1 MYLFLRLVSCFVVLY
16 VVIGASDAQSSSKEM
31 DLRQLWNELKINNP
45 QLSALRENYLSAK
58 ATVPQISAS
67 ANPQIG
73 LVWSGMPA
81 NSPLALGSA
90 GNAGSANNSIS
101 IAQPFQFPGKR
112 GLAAEIADTSA
123 ESLLAQSESNYLQLG
138 AQLSTLY
145 YSALSAQK
153 QLLVLK
159 EMVTRFELIKNVSR
173 ARYANN
179 AAAYVEFL
187 NTQVAQNAAIAEQFN
202 LEKQLQIAYRNIN
215 LLIGRDPREKI
226 ALSGNVQQAIRNIPT
241 LIELENYAESS
252 HPLLRSSQLDLDAAR
267 KGVSLAKKAYLPDFQ
282 IIGSSYTPRG
292 PFAPNNGALFYQL
305 EFDIVIPLYF
315 FMKEKY
321 GVEQAVR
328 KQAAVEA
335 TSISTRQQIILGV
348 SSSYTVYEQTKNRM
362 QFLRDSQLPQA
373 DAAYKVALTQ
383 YSNNGQGF
391 NDLLTAQNQ
400 LRLLQSQLTIAE
412 SDLLQ
417 AYSVLMVSAG
427 REPF

>member
-1 MYLFLRLVSCFVVLY
+1 
-16 VVIGASDAQSSSKEM
+16 M
-31 DLRQLWNELKINNP
+31 DLRQLWNELKLNNP
-45 QLSALRENYLSAK
+45 QLTALRENYLSAK
-58 ATVPQISAS
+58 ATVPQIAAP
-67 ANPQIG
+67 ANPQLG
-73 LVWSGMPA
+73 LVWSGMPP

-90 GNAGSANNSIS
+90 GSTGAANNSIS

-112 GLAAEIADTSA
+112 GLASEIADASA
-123 ESLLAQSESNYLQLG
+123 ESLLAQSESSYLQLG

-145 YSALSAQK
+145 YNALSAQK
-153 QLLVLK
+153 QLQVSK

-179 AAAYVEFL
+179 ATAYVEFL
-187 NTQVAQNAAIAEQFN
+187 NAQVAQSAAVADQFN
-202 LEKQLQIAYRNIN
+202 LEKQLQLAYRNIN
-215 LLIGRDPREKI
+215 QLIGRDPREKI
-226 ALSGNVQQAIRNIPT
+226 VLSGNVQQAIRSVPT
-241 LIELENYAESS
+241 LIELENYAETS
-252 HPLLRSSQLDLDAAR
+252 HPLLRSSQFEVDAAR

-282 IIGSSYTPRG
+282 VIGSSYTPRG
-292 PFAPNNGALFYQL
+292 PFASNNGALFYQL

-321 GVEQAVR
+321 GVEQAIR
-328 KQAAVEA
+328 KQASVEA
-335 TSISTRQQIILGV
+335 TNISNRQQIILGV
-348 SSSYTVYEQTKNRM
+348 ANAYTVFEQTKNRM
-362 QFLRDSQLPQA
+362 QFIRDSQLPQA

-400 LRLLQSQLTIAE
+400 LRLIQNQLTIAE

-417 AYSVLMVSAG
+417 AYAVLMVAAG